1 MTSQP
6 ISPIEAAYLQV
17 RSSDLSLRDR
27 LRVVAEAARTHKPW
41 YAEAIDEFAHRL
53 RDVQIGESAP
63 QVGETMPDFMLPDHD
78 GNIVVLGSILEGGPA
93 VIAFHRGHWC
103 PFCRLSMIGLA
114 EIEEQLRPA
123 QIVAISTE
131 TQRYTRM
138 LREQT
143 GARFPV
149 LTDMDAAYTMSLGL
163 AVWVDAKLAG
173 MIAEAGWDVPVFQGG
188 TDWVLPIPS
197 VFVVRQDG
205 TIAGRHIDPDY
216 RQRMDIDELLRCV
229 DSVRDE

>member
-1 MTSQP
+1 MTDQP
-6 ISPIEAAYLQV
+6 ISPIEAAFLEV
-17 RSSDLSLRDR
+17 RSSDLSLQDR
-27 LRVVAEAARTHKPW
+27 LRVVADAARIHKPW
-41 YAEAIDEFAHRL
+41 YADAVDEFASRL
-53 RDVQIGESAP
+53 RQVQAGADAPGIGE
-63 QVGETMPDFMLPDHD
+63 QMPDFVLPDHE
-78 GNIVVLGSILEGGPA
+78 GRLVSLAEILAGGPA

-103 PFCRLSMIGLA
+103 PFCRLSMIALA

-131 TQRYTRM
+131 TQRYTRI

-149 LTDMDAAYTMSLGL
+149 LTDMDAAYTMSLSL
-163 AVWVDAKLAG
+163 AVWVDSKLAG
-173 MIAEAGWDVPVFQGG
+173 MIAEAGWDIPVYQGG

-216 RQRMDIDELLRCV
+216 RQRMNLDELLRCV
-229 DSVRDE
+229 KAIY